1 MFEKNRSF
9 FVILSAVTLNNTKV
23 TQKLL
28 LIFCAVCF
36 QYFLSQELYT
46 DYYKLREKYEDLQE
60 NDSKAFSYLKHYI
73 SKAKKEKNYEKLVQG
88 YKDGVFFTPLD
99 EDKLKYTDSMIWAA
113 NLSKDKD
120 LIIVAHMDKGVIYYY
135 NYKKY
140 QLALN
145 EYLEAYEYSKNTKNE
160 YLKHQN
166 LYHIGVVKS
175 YLGYYDEAA
184 DLFIKCLLHYRE
196 KSKSDIHPN
205 LIYNN
210 KKGYLNSLHQL
221 IICYRHLGKYREMDA
236 AIEKGL
242 SEAGDD
248 KHYIQEK
255 GYFILSKGISEYRE
269 KQYEKAL
276 SDLYRSLPSIRNSR
290 DFARLSVNYFFIGK
304 SYLGMNDAQKSVVYF
319 RKIDSIFNKHQFI
332 LPELRENYEILINYS
347 KKNKDQAKQ
356 LYYTGQ
362 LLKADSIMSRDFSYL
377 SPKIHK
383 DYDTKTLLEEKNKLQ
398 KMNYLVTVIVILLVI
413 WAIGLI
419 MLFTKRQKK
428 AKEIKQ
434 QYILLE
440 EKFVKDQSVA
450 EVSNAIVEEK
460 RIHLHESKVEELL
473 RKLKKF
479 ENKKGFI
486 QKGLTLNRLASQL
499 GTNSSYLSQVINEHK
514 GGNFN
519 KYLSHL
525 RINYITNLLF
535 EDKKYLKYNIET
547 LAKECGIASRQNFS
561 DLFYEINGIRPTDF
575 IKKRMQE
582 IESKEL

>member
-1 MFEKNRSF
+1 MIK
-9 FVILSAVTLNNTKV
+9 
-23 TQKLL
+23 KLL
-28 LIFCAVCF
+28 LLFCTIYF
-36 QYFLSQELYT
+36 QFFIAQDSDTE
-46 DYYKLREKYEDLQE
+46 YYQLRKKYENLEE
-60 NDSKAFSYLKHYI
+60 NDISALPYIRPYI
-73 SKAKKEKNYEKLVQG
+73 SKAKKEKNYSKLVQG
-88 YKDGVFFTPLD
+88 YKDAVLFSSLD
-99 EDKLKYTDSMIWAA
+99 EEKLTYADSMVWAA
-113 NLSKDKD
+113 NHSKDKD
-120 LIIVAHMDKGVIYYY
+120 LLIIAHIDKGVIYYY
-135 NYKKY
+135 NYKKF

-145 EYLEAYEYSKNTKNE
+145 EYLEAYQYSKNTKNE
-160 YLKHQN
+160 YLKYQN

-184 DLFIKCLLHYRE
+184 ELFDKCLLYYRE
-196 KSKSDIHPN
+196 KSKSKIHPN

-221 IICYRHLGKYREMDA
+221 IICYRHLEKYKEMDS
-236 AIEKGL
+236 AIETGL
-242 SEAGDD
+242 SEAGDNRE
-248 KHYIQEK
+248 YVQEK
-255 GYFILSKGISEYRE
+255 GYFLLSKGISEYHE

-276 SDLYRSLPSIRNSR
+276 TDLNRSLPSIRNSR

-304 SYLGMNDAQKSVVYF
+304 SYLAMNDAKKSVVYF
-319 RKIDSIFNKHQFI
+319 RKIDSIFKKHQFI

-347 KKNKDQAKQ
+347 KKNKDQAQQ

-362 LLKADSIMSRDFSYL
+362 LLKADSIMSKDFSYL

-398 KMNYLVTVIVILLVI
+398 KINYLVTVIIILLII

-419 MLFTKRQKK
+419 MLFTKKQKK
-428 AKEIKQ
+428 AKEIRQK
-434 QYILLE
+434 YILLE
-440 EKFVKDQSVA
+440 EKFVKDQTIA
-450 EVSNAIVEEK
+450 EVPQIPIEEK
-460 RIHLHESKVEELL
+460 RVNLHESKVEELL
-473 RKLKKF
+473 RKLKIF
-479 ENKKGFI
+479 EDKKGFI
-486 QKGLTLNRLASQL
+486 QKGLTISKLASQL

-519 KYLSHL
+519 KYLSQL

-582 IESKEL
+582 MEGNGD

>member
-1 MFEKNRSF
+1 MIK
-9 FVILSAVTLNNTKV
+9 
-23 TQKLL
+23 KLL
-28 LIFCAVCF
+28 LLFCAIYF
-36 QYFLSQELYT
+36 QFFIAQDSDAEYYELR
-46 DYYKLREKYEDLQE
+46 KKYENLEE
-60 NDSKAFSYLKHYI
+60 NDFNALPYIRPYI
-73 SKAKKEKNYEKLVQG
+73 SKAKKEKNYSKLVQG
-88 YKDGVFFTPLD
+88 YKDAVLFSSLD
-99 EDKLKYTDSMIWAA
+99 EEKLKYADSMVWAA
-113 NLSKDKD
+113 NHSKDKD
-120 LIIVAHMDKGVIYYY
+120 LLIIAHIDKGVIYYY
-135 NYKKY
+135 NYKKF

-145 EYLEAYEYSKNTKNE
+145 EYLEAYQYSKNTRNE
-160 YLKHQN
+160 YLKYQN

-184 DLFIKCLLHYRE
+184 ELFDKCLLYYRE
-196 KSKSDIHPN
+196 KSKSKIHPN

-221 IICYRHLGKYREMDA
+221 IICYRHLRKYKEMLS
-236 AIEKGL
+236 AIETGL
-242 SEAGDD
+242 AEAGDNRD
-248 KHYIQEK
+248 YVQEK
-255 GYFILSKGISEYRE
+255 GYFLLSKGISEYDE

-276 SDLYRSLPSIRNSR
+276 TNLNRSLPSIRNSR

-304 SYLGMNDAQKSVVYF
+304 SYLAMNDAKKSVVYF
-319 RKIDSIFNKHQFI
+319 RKIDSIFKKHQFI

-347 KKNKDQAKQ
+347 KKNKDQAQQ

-362 LLKADSIMSRDFSYL
+362 LLKADSIMSKDFSYL

-398 KMNYLVTVIVILLVI
+398 KINYLVTVIIILLII

-419 MLFTKRQKK
+419 MLFTKKQKK
-428 AKEIKQ
+428 AKEIRQK
-434 QYILLE
+434 YILLE
-440 EKFVKDQSVA
+440 EKFVKDQTFA
-450 EVSNAIVEEK
+450 EAPQIPIEEK
-460 RIHLHESKVEELL
+460 RVNLHESKVEELL
-473 RKLKKF
+473 RKLQAF
-479 ENKKGFI
+479 EDKKGFI
-486 QKGLTLNRLASQL
+486 QKGLTISKLASQL

-519 KYLSHL
+519 KYLSQL

-535 EDKKYLKYNIET
+535 ENKKYLKYNIET

-582 IESKEL
+582 MEGNT

>member
-1 MFEKNRSF
+1 M
-9 FVILSAVTLNNTKV
+9 NNTKV
-23 TQKLL
+23 IKKLL
-28 LIFCAVCF
+28 LIFCTISL
-36 QYFLSQELYT
+36 QYFFSQEIYS
-46 DYYKLREKYEDLQE
+46 DYYELRKKYEDLEE
-60 NDSKAFSYLKHYI
+60 NDIIAFTYIRPYI

-88 YKDGVFFTPLD
+88 YKDAVFYALLD
-99 EDKLKYTDSMIWAA
+99 EEKLKYTDSMVWAA
-113 NLSKDKD
+113 NLSRDKD
-120 LIIVAHMDKGVIYYY
+120 LMIVAHIDKGVIYYY
-135 NYKKY
+135 NYKKF

-145 EYLEAYEYSKNTKNE
+145 EYLEAYEYSKNTRNE
-160 YLKHQN
+160 YLKYQN

-184 DLFIKCLLHYRE
+184 DLFGKCLLYYRE
-196 KSKSDIHPN
+196 KSTSDIHPN

-221 IICYRHLGKYREMDA
+221 IICYRHLGKYKEMDA
-236 AIEKGL
+236 AIKKGL
-242 SEAGDD
+242 TEAGSSKD
-248 KHYIQEK
+248 YAQEK
-255 GYFILSKGISEYRE
+255 GYFLLSKGISEYRE

-276 SDLYRSLPSIRNSR
+276 SDLNSSLLSIRNSR

-304 SYLGMNDAQKSVVYF
+304 SYLGMNDDQKSVVYF

-347 KKNKDQAKQ
+347 KKNKDQDKQ

-362 LLKADSIMSRDFSYL
+362 LLKADSIMSKDFSYL

-398 KMNYLVTVIVILLVI
+398 KINYLVTVIIILLVI

-419 MLFTKRQKK
+419 MLFTKKQKK

-434 QYILLE
+434 KYILLE
-440 EKFVKDQSVA
+440 EKFVKDQNIS
-450 EVSNAIVEEK
+450 EVPNNTIEEK
-460 RIHLHESKVEELL
+460 RVNLHEGKVEELL
-473 RKLKKF
+473 RKLQTF
-479 ENKKGFI
+479 ENKKGFT
-486 QKGLTLNRLASQL
+486 QKGLTISKLAAQL
-499 GTNSSYLSQVINEHK
+499 GTNSSYLSQVINEYK

-519 KYLSHL
+519 KYLSQL

-535 EDKKYLKYNIET
+535 EDRKYLKYNIET

-575 IKKRMQE
+575 IKKRIQE
-582 IESKEL
+582 IENNN

>member
-1 MFEKNRSF
+1 MIK
-9 FVILSAVTLNNTKV
+9 
-23 TQKLL
+23 KLL
-28 LIFCAVCF
+28 LIFCTISL
-36 QYFLSQELYT
+36 QYFFSQEIYS
-46 DYYKLREKYEDLQE
+46 DYYELRKKYEDLEE
-60 NDSKAFSYLKHYI
+60 NDIIAFTYIRPYI

-88 YKDGVFFTPLD
+88 YKDAVFYALLD
-99 EDKLKYTDSMIWAA
+99 EEKLKYTDSMVWAA
-113 NLSKDKD
+113 NLSRDKD
-120 LIIVAHMDKGVIYYY
+120 LMIVAHIDKGVIYYY
-135 NYKKY
+135 NYKKF

-145 EYLEAYEYSKNTKNE
+145 EYLEAYEYSKNTRNE
-160 YLKHQN
+160 YLKYQN

-184 DLFIKCLLHYRE
+184 DLFGKCLLYYRE
-196 KSKSDIHPN
+196 KSTSDIHPN

-221 IICYRHLGKYREMDA
+221 IICYRHLGKYKEMDA
-236 AIEKGL
+236 AIKKGL
-242 SEAGDD
+242 TEAGSSKD
-248 KHYIQEK
+248 YAQEK
-255 GYFILSKGISEYRE
+255 GYFLLSKGISEYRE

-276 SDLYRSLPSIRNSR
+276 SDLNSSLLSIRNSR

-304 SYLGMNDAQKSVVYF
+304 SYLGMNDDQKSVVYF

-347 KKNKDQAKQ
+347 KKNKDQDKQ

-362 LLKADSIMSRDFSYL
+362 LLKADSIMSKDFSYL

-398 KMNYLVTVIVILLVI
+398 KINYLVTVIIILLVI

-419 MLFTKRQKK
+419 MLFTKKQKK

-434 QYILLE
+434 KYILLE
-440 EKFVKDQSVA
+440 EKFVKDQNIS
-450 EVSNAIVEEK
+450 EVPNNTIEEK
-460 RIHLHESKVEELL
+460 RVNLHEGKVEELL
-473 RKLKKF
+473 RKLQTF
-479 ENKKGFI
+479 ENKKGFT
-486 QKGLTLNRLASQL
+486 QKGLTISKLAAQL
-499 GTNSSYLSQVINEHK
+499 GTNSSYLSQVINEYK

-519 KYLSHL
+519 KYLSQL

-535 EDKKYLKYNIET
+535 EDRKYLKYNIET

-575 IKKRMQE
+575 IKKRIQE
-582 IESKEL
+582 IENNN

>member
-1 MFEKNRSF
+1 MIK
-9 FVILSAVTLNNTKV
+9 
-23 TQKLL
+23 KLL
-28 LIFCAVCF
+28 LIFCTISL
-36 QYFLSQELYT
+36 QYFFSQEIYS
-46 DYYKLREKYEDLQE
+46 DYYELRKKYEDLEE
-60 NDSKAFSYLKHYI
+60 NDIKAFTYIRPYI

-88 YKDGVFFTPLD
+88 YKDAVFYALLD
-99 EDKLKYTDSMIWAA
+99 EEKLKYTDSMVWAA
-113 NLSKDKD
+113 NLSRDKD
-120 LIIVAHMDKGVIYYY
+120 LMIVAHIDKGVIYYY
-135 NYKKY
+135 NYKKF

-145 EYLEAYEYSKNTKNE
+145 EYLEAYEYSKNTRNE
-160 YLKHQN
+160 YLKYQN

-184 DLFIKCLLHYRE
+184 DLFGKCLLYYRE
-196 KSKSDIHPN
+196 KSTSDIHPN

-221 IICYRHLGKYREMDA
+221 IICYRHLEKYKEMDA
-236 AIEKGL
+236 AIKKGL
-242 SEAGDD
+242 TEAGSSKD
-248 KHYIQEK
+248 YAQEK
-255 GYFILSKGISEYRE
+255 GYFLLSKGISEYRE

-276 SDLYRSLPSIRNSR
+276 SDLNSSLLSIRNSR

-304 SYLGMNDAQKSVVYF
+304 SYLGMNDDQKSVVYF

-347 KKNKDQAKQ
+347 KKNKDQDKQ

-362 LLKADSIMSRDFSYL
+362 LLKADSIMSKDFSYL

-398 KMNYLVTVIVILLVI
+398 KINYLVTVIIILLVI

-419 MLFTKRQKK
+419 MLFTKKQKK

-434 QYILLE
+434 KYILLE
-440 EKFVKDQSVA
+440 EKFVKDQNIS
-450 EVSNAIVEEK
+450 EVPNNTIEEK
-460 RIHLHESKVEELL
+460 RVNLHEGKVEELL
-473 RKLKKF
+473 RKLQTF
-479 ENKKGFI
+479 ENKKGFT
-486 QKGLTLNRLASQL
+486 QKGLTISKLAAQL
-499 GTNSSYLSQVINEHK
+499 GTNSSYLSQVINEYK

-519 KYLSHL
+519 KYLSQL

-535 EDKKYLKYNIET
+535 EDRKYLKYNIET

-575 IKKRMQE
+575 IKKRIQE
-582 IESKEL
+582 IENNN

>member
-1 MFEKNRSF
+1 M
-9 FVILSAVTLNNTKV
+9 TK
-23 TQKLL
+23 KLL
-28 LIFCAVCF
+28 FIFCTICV
-36 QYFLSQELYT
+36 QYFLSQELYS
-46 DYYKLREKYEDLQE
+46 DYYKLRKKYEDLEE
-60 NDSKAFSYLKHYI
+60 NDQKAFSYLQLYI

-88 YKDGVFFTPLD
+88 YKDAVFYTPLD

-120 LIIVAHMDKGVIYYY
+120 LMIVAHMDKGVIYYY

-145 EYLEAYEYSKNTKNE
+145 EYLEAYEYSKNTTNE

-184 DLFIKCLLHYRE
+184 DLFSKCLLHYKE

-221 IICYRHLGKYREMDA
+221 IICYRHLGKYKEMDA
-236 AIEKGL
+236 AVEKGL

-248 KHYIQEK
+248 KDYIQEK
-255 GYFILSKGISEYRE
+255 GYFILSKGISEYR
-269 KQYEKAL
+269 KKKYEKAL
-276 SDLYRSLPSIRNSR
+276 SDLYLSLPSIRKSR

-398 KMNYLVTVIVILLVI
+398 KMNYLVTVIVILLII

-419 MLFTKRQKK
+419 MLFAKRQKK

-440 EKFVKDQSVA
+440 EKFVKNHAA
-450 EVSNAIVEEK
+450 EISSAIVEEK
-460 RIHLHESKVEELL
+460 RMHLHEGKVEELL

-479 ENKKGFI
+479 ETKKGFI
-486 QKGLTLNRLASQL
+486 QKGLTLNRLAQQL

-519 KYLSHL
+519 KYLSQL

-582 IESKEL
+582 MEGNT

>member
-1 MFEKNRSF
+1 MIK
-9 FVILSAVTLNNTKV
+9 
-23 TQKLL
+23 KLL
-28 LIFCAVCF
+28 LLFCTIYF
-36 QYFLSQELYT
+36 QFFIAQDSDTEYDQ
-46 DYYKLREKYEDLQE
+46 LRKKYENLEE
-60 NDSKAFSYLKHYI
+60 NDISALPYIRPYI
-73 SKAKKEKNYEKLVQG
+73 SKAKKEKNYSKLVQG
-88 YKDGVFFTPLD
+88 YKDAVLFSSLD
-99 EDKLKYTDSMIWAA
+99 EEKLTYADSMVWAA
-113 NLSKDKD
+113 NHSKDKD
-120 LIIVAHMDKGVIYYY
+120 LLIIAHIDKGVIYYY
-135 NYKKY
+135 NYKKF

-145 EYLEAYEYSKNTKNE
+145 EYLEAYQYSKNTKNE
-160 YLKHQN
+160 YLKYQN

-184 DLFIKCLLHYRE
+184 ELFDKCLLYYRE
-196 KSKSDIHPN
+196 KSKSKIHPN

-221 IICYRHLGKYREMDA
+221 IICYRHLGKYKEMDS
-236 AIEKGL
+236 AIETGL
-242 SEAGDD
+242 SEAGDNRE
-248 KHYIQEK
+248 YVQEK
-255 GYFILSKGISEYRE
+255 GYFLLSKGISEYHE

-276 SDLYRSLPSIRNSR
+276 TDLNRSLPSIRNSR

-304 SYLGMNDAQKSVVYF
+304 SYLAMNDAKKSVVYF
-319 RKIDSIFNKHQFI
+319 RKIDSIFKKHQFI

-347 KKNKDQAKQ
+347 KKNKDQAQQ

-362 LLKADSIMSRDFSYL
+362 LLKADSIMSKDFSYL

-398 KMNYLVTVIVILLVI
+398 KINYLVTVIIILLII

-419 MLFTKRQKK
+419 MLFTKKQKK
-428 AKEIKQ
+428 AKEIRQK
-434 QYILLE
+434 YILLE
-440 EKFVKDQSVA
+440 EKFVKDQTFA
-450 EVSNAIVEEK
+450 EAPQIPIEEK
-460 RIHLHESKVEELL
+460 RVNLHESKVEELL
-473 RKLKKF
+473 RKLKIF
-479 ENKKGFI
+479 EDKKGFI
-486 QKGLTLNRLASQL
+486 QKGLTISKLASQL

-519 KYLSHL
+519 KYLSQL

-582 IESKEL
+582 MEGNGD